1 MELLQSEMEQVLME
15 NTWLDEETRQRA
27 TEMLKTLNY
36 RGLGYYDEIL
46 EEDKMKKYHDR
57 FLVEEMNPDS
67 FIENQVE
74 GWRKNVHC

>member
-36 RGLGYYDEIL
+36 KGLGYYDEIL

>member
-36 RGLGYYDEIL
+36 KGLGYYDEIL

-74 GWRKNVHC
+74 GWRKNVYC